1 MKAALRKF
9 LLFLITF
16 NSIGAAFAAD
26 KTSSAGAVRK
36 AIVVNDSAAVYKSP
50 DFDAPVLTYLKEGM
64 SYLVSTQ
71 VFGPFLKI
79 KVSEQMTG
87 YIADTDVNTV
97 KDSKKVIEKK
107 EKAAKVLVK
116 HEEESREASRKLKPF
131 QWTRF
136 SGLQLS
142 SIRFREET
150 MGLRPSENLTFYGL
164 KMTGPDLLIEGEMVT
179 EFNLQFHLDAP
190 NYYETATGKPAS
202 GMLML
207 LDVMMLSQNPQGKNA
222 LLYFGFGPMIR
233 YSKFDVSLGNIP
245 YSLQDIAF
253 GAKFNLGIGLRV
265 SKLALRAET
274 QLFWEKLIYSGIGVT
289 AQMEF

>member
-1 MKAALRKF
+1 MIAAIRIFFTSLIIFCLVNSTYAAEKAVA
-9 LLFLITF
+9 
-16 NSIGAAFAAD
+16 SG
-26 KTSSAGAVRK
+26 GVRK

-50 DFDAPVLTYLKEGM
+50 DFDAAVLTYLKEGK

-79 KVSEQMTG
+79 KVSDQMVG
-87 YIADTDVNTV
+87 YIADTDVNAAKDFKKTV
-97 KDSKKVIEKK
+97 EKK
-107 EKAAKVLVK
+107 EKTAKTVVK
-116 HEEESREASRKLKPF
+116 RSEEEKETSSKSRPF

-142 SIRFREET
+142 SIRFREQT

-164 KMTGPDLLIEGEMVT
+164 KMTGPDLLIEGQMIT

-190 NYYETATGKPAS
+190 NYYETATGKSAS

-207 LDVMMLSQNPQGKNA
+207 LDVMLLSQNPQGKNA
-222 LLYFGFGPMIR
+222 LLYFGFGPLIR
-233 YSKFDVSLGNIP
+233 YSKFDVSLGSIP

-253 GAKFNLGIGLRV
+253 GAKFNLGIGLRI

-289 AQMEF
+289 AQIEF

>member
-1 MKAALRKF
+1 MTTALKVTIVWF
-9 LLFLITF
+9 LNFGLL
-16 NSIGAAFAAD
+16 G
-26 KTSSAGAVRK
+26 SALSAEKLVEMAGFRK
-36 AIVVNDSAAVYKSP
+36 AIVVNDSAAVYKAP
-50 DFDAPVLTYLKEGM
+50 DFDATVLTYLKEGKAYM
-64 SYLVSTQ
+64 VSNQ
-71 VFGPFLKI
+71 VFGAFLKI
-79 KVSEQMTG
+79 KVSDQMVG
-87 YIADTDVNTV
+87 YIADTDVNSA
-97 KDSKKVIEKK
+97 KDSKKVVEKK
-107 EKAAKVLVK
+107 EKSAKVVAK
-116 HEEESREASRKLKPF
+116 HEDEEKHISKKSRPF
-131 QWTRF
+131 QWTRY

-142 SIRFREET
+142 SIRFREQT
-150 MGLRPSENLTFYGL
+150 MSLRPSENLTFYGL

-179 EFNLQFHLDAP
+179 EFNLQLHLDAP

-274 QLFWEKLIYSGIGVT
+274 QLFWEKLIYSGLGVT